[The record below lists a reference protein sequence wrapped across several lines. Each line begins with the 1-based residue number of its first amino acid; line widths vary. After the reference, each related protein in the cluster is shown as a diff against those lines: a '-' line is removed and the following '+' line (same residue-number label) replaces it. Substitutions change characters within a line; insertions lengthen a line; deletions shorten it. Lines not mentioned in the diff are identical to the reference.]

1 LNCDRVRSLR
11 CFDSRVNAPARS
23 GHVSGTERLFALAIL
38 YCKCIILPRQA
49 RDQHRKKP
57 EKINA
62 PPRSCHAC
70 QPDSAPKTGCCCYPG
85 CDQGKC
91 SSFKFER
98 NIVYQPQNATG
109 IFVGTGFAGARTST
123 LFGTILRQT
132 IVKADLLLVTKTG
145 SGQTNKQNGNLT
157 KEGRRFDSRSCAEGL
172 DNFTFGKNLYWDG
185 NASAR

>member
-1 LNCDRVRSLR
+1 MSDHCDASIRASTHPRDPATCQVQNVFSRSPFYTENASFCQDRLGTNIGKNLR
-11 CFDSRVNAPARS
+11 KSTP
-23 GHVSGTERLFALAIL
+23 
-38 YCKCIILPRQA
+38 
-49 RDQHRKKP
+49 
-57 EKINA
+57 

-109 IFVGTGFAGARTST
+109 IFVGTGFAGARTSA